1 MTAVERRSPGSL
13 NHRLF
18 AVTLLA
24 KGALGVLQLATA
36 AAIFAGAV
44 DRLPAFTQWLFGA
57 ELAENPNDFFATR
70 AMSLADV
77 IPTSDLAFYTTY
89 FLAHGGLHIAIVV
102 ALLYGAAWAH
112 RAAIVVLW
120 AFVIY
125 QLFEWLTVGGVALP
139 ILTAID
145 LTVIY
150 ITVREQRSRA
160 LLES

>member
-1 MTAVERRSPGSL
+1 MTTVAQHSTNSL

-18 AVTLLA
+18 AVTLFA
-24 KGALGVLQLATA
+24 KAALGVLQLATA
-36 AAIFAGAV
+36 AAIFAGAAE
-44 DRLPAFTQWLFGA
+44 RLPGLTQWLFRA
-57 ELAENPNDFFATR
+57 ELAENPNDFLATR
-70 AMSLADV
+70 AMSLVGV
-77 IPTSDLAFYTTY
+77 IPTSDMSFYTTY

-112 RAAIVVLW
+112 RAAVFVLW

-125 QLFEWLTVGGVALP
+125 QLFEWLTVGGVALL

-150 ITVREQRSRA
+150 ITVCEQRSSA
-160 LLES
+160 T

>member
-1 MTAVERRSPGSL
+1 MTALKQHNSKSL

-18 AVTLLA
+18 AVTLFA
-24 KGALGVLQLATA
+24 KAVLGVLQLATA
-36 AAIFAGAV
+36 AAIFAGAA
-44 DRLPAFTQWLFGA
+44 DRLPALTQWFFRA
-57 ELAENPNDFFATR
+57 ELAENPNDFLATR
-70 AMSLADV
+70 AMSLAGV

-112 RAAIVVLW
+112 RAALFVLW

-125 QLFEWLTVGGVALP
+125 QLFEWLTVGGVALLV
-139 ILTAID
+139 LTAID

-160 LLES
+160 LLGS